1 MPQKNKRPE
10 ISVIV
15 TSYNNADFL
24 PKCLD
29 ALLTQSF
36 ENIEIICVDDASTDD
51 TPNIIEAYGQK
62 DPRIVKII
70 NPKNVGVSEA
80 RNMAIERASAPY
92 IMFCDGDD
100 YYDPQM
106 CKKMLDK
113 MQHAHPRV
121 DMVISEIRVIYN
133 AHQEMKISDEN
144 YYNLHFSGIQTVND
158 QVLTETDFAPTNKLF
173 KKELIEKYQL
183 RFPKGLHYEDAYFC
197 AAYMCICRAIYY
209 LNEQLYTYVRHEGS
223 IMSNTWSKEGSRDI
237 SIDHIYIAFQLF
249 DFLERNNLLQKYNA
263 SFWRLFIAYER
274 LSMNYSRSRQNTKK
288 IRGEVRRF
296 ISEHKSKFDEAP
308 AQIQAQ
314 ILQLISQRLAPSK
327 TKMKHML
334 LKFLPTY
341 KLQIQNVT
349 RLQALDQKNRQLLHT
364 IRRLSSDEK

>member
-1 MPQKNKRPE
+1 
-10 ISVIV
+10 
-15 TSYNNADFL
+15 
-24 PKCLD
+24 
-29 ALLTQSF
+29 
-36 ENIEIICVDDASTDD
+36 
-51 TPNIIEAYGQK
+51 
-62 DPRIVKII
+62 
-70 NPKNVGVSEA
+70 
-80 RNMAIERASAPY
+80 
-92 IMFCDGDD
+92 
-100 YYDPQM
+100 
-106 CKKMLDK
+106 
-113 MQHAHPRV
+113 
-121 DMVISEIRVIYN
+121 
-133 AHQEMKISDEN
+133 
-144 YYNLHFSGIQTVND
+144 
-158 QVLTETDFAPTNKLF
+158 
-173 KKELIEKYQL
+173 
-183 RFPKGLHYEDAYFC
+183 
-197 AAYMCICRAIYY
+197 MCICRAIYY